1 MTLTLTD
8 EEARTLRQLLADH
21 LPDLERETARTEDRE
36 MRRALARRRDLCE
49 RLIGVLEQHEE
60 AANRR

>member
-8 EEARTLRQLLADH
+8 EDVRILRQLLADH

-36 MRRALARRRDLCE
+36 MRLALARRRDLCE
-49 RLIGVLEQHEE
+49 RLIGILEHQES
-60 AANRR
+60 ASRS